1 MTALVDSRG
10 CLTDA
15 GIASL
20 RSAEPGR
27 ARPELSSHLASCARC
42 QERVLATDA
51 PAHRKAGPPPKAP
64 SLGRTLFLM
73 ALVLLA
79 VLLALASMRHLVGR

>member
-1 MTALVDSRG
+1 MTALIDARG

-15 GIASL
+15 GIAAL
-20 RSAEPGR
+20 RTAVPGR
-27 ARPELSSHLASCARC
+27 APADLSAHLASCARC
-42 QERVLATDA
+42 QERLLALDA
-51 PAHRKAGPPPKAP
+51 PTHRKPGVAAKAP

-73 ALVLLA
+73 ALVLFA